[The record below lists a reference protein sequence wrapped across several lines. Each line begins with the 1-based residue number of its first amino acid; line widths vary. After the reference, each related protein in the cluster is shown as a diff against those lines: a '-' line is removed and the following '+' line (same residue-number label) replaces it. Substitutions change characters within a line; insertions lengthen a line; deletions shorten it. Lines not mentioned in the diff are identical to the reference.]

1 MSSPDEQRQAL
12 SAFTDSQTD
21 DLESRRTAAAL
32 LNDPDLQNTWRRF
45 HLIGALLR
53 NEVAQADS
61 LRNTGSREATLR
73 LRAAL
78 AQEVPLPVEAATLSA
93 AAAEAR
99 SHVGGTSPRDAALNV
114 RPDEVQPGPVQSTGR
129 RWYAAGLG
137 LATAAGL
144 AAGMWVTTPGGLLA
158 QPSSASAQ
166 LAAGLDTRTGQGQ
179 VLPIANAGQQV
190 DAQRRARLYMLMHA
204 QQAGLSQASQGISMV
219 KFVSYGQ
226 SADDHSNNNAR
237 HNSER

>member
-53 NEVAQADS
+53 NEVVQADS

-78 AQEVPLPVEAATLSA
+78 AQEVPLAVEAATPAASPAATRLSLP
-93 AAAEAR
+93 
-99 SHVGGTSPRDAALNV
+99 TPRPVQKKPGRAALDGV
-114 RPDEVQPGPVQSTGR
+114 ETSDSWTDETIP
-129 RWYAAGLG
+129 
-137 LATAAGL
+137 
-144 AAGMWVTTPGGLLA
+144 
-158 QPSSASAQ
+158 
-166 LAAGLDTRTGQGQ
+166 
-179 VLPIANAGQQV
+179 
-190 DAQRRARLYMLMHA
+190 RL
-204 QQAGLSQASQGISMV
+204 
-219 KFVSYGQ
+219 
-226 SADDHSNNNAR
+226 R
-237 HNSER
+237 